1 MPELPEVETVRK
13 GLLSWVG
20 STLVNVT
27 TYDLGPNMITDYGV
41 LEGQTLQSID
51 RHGKYLF
58 LRFDTDTLLI
68 HLRMTGQFVEGNH
81 VRLRLNFDNGTLPFN
96 DVRKFADVRLQH
108 YVDMA
113 PDAMVIEYDTFAAN
127 LTGGRSVKVALLDQ
141 NVVAGI
147 GNIYACEMCYLA
159 GVHPTTPC
167 KELSE
172 KTKRA
177 LYDCMKPLLQAA
189 MQHEGT
195 TFDSYLNVNGK
206 AGSFLPFLN
215 VFNKTVCPKG
225 HNVKKIKL
233 GGRGTYYCACQQSS

>member
-1 MPELPEVETVRK
+1 MPELPEVETVRR

-20 STLVNVT
+20 STLNSVT
-27 TYDLGPNMITDYGV
+27 TYDLGPNMITDYSV
-41 LEGQTLQSID
+41 LEGQKLCSID

-81 VRLRLNFDNGTLPFN
+81 VRVRFNFDSGTLPFN

-108 YVDMA
+108 SVNMA
-113 PDAMVIEYDTFAAN
+113 PDALDIAYETFAAN
-127 LTGGRSVKVALLDQ
+127 LKGARGVKVALLDQ

-159 GVHPTTPC
+159 RVHPTTPC
-167 KELSE
+167 NDLSE
-172 KTKRA
+172 NTKLA
-177 LYDCMKPLLQAA
+177 LYDSMKPLLHAA

-206 AGSFLPFLN
+206 AGSFLPFLS
-215 VFNKTVCPKG
+215 VFNKKVCPKG
-225 HNVKKIKL
+225 HNVEKIKL

>member
-1 MPELPEVETVRK
+1 
-13 GLLSWVG
+13 
-20 STLVNVT
+20 VNVT
-27 TYDLGPNMITDYGV
+27 TYDLGPNMTTEYSV
-41 LEGQTLQSID
+41 LQGQTLHSID

-58 LRFDTDTLLI
+58 FRFDTDTLLI
-68 HLRMTGQFVEGNH
+68 HLRMTGQFVEGDH
-81 VRLRLNFDNGTLPFN
+81 VRLRFNFDRGTLPFN

-108 YVDMA
+108 CVDMA
-113 PDAMVIEYDTFAAN
+113 PDALDIAYETFAGN
-127 LTGGRSVKVALLDQ
+127 LKGARSVKTALLDQ

-159 GVHPTTPC
+159 RVHPKTPC
-167 KELSE
+167 NMLSDQ
-172 KTKRA
+172 TKRA
-177 LYDCMKPLLQAA
+177 LYDSMKPLLYAA

-233 GGRGTYYCACQQSS
+233 GGRGTYFCACQ